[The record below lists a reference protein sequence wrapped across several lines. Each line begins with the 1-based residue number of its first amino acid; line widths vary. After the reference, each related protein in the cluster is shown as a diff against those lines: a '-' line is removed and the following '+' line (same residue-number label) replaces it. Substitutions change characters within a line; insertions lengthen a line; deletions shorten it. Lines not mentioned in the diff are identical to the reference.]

1 MKYFKQFFRRHR
13 GRAVLAA
20 LLLLGQVMGTLLI
33 PALIAD
39 VVDRGILRGNMD
51 AILRTGVQMLVVAVL
66 ASAVAAWGSWVTS
79 DLSALFGI
87 GFPVVLILLISM
99 MKRSVPEMPAEMF
112 GIAAFTP
119 GMAVFG
125 LSFLSLFLGM
135 LIANDRSSAF
145 LMRLFACP
153 MTGADYILGYSLP
166 MLPLALLQGVV
177 CYVTALFFG
186 LPVSVNLLPGL
197 AVLLVPAMLFII
209 IGAVNAVNLTDG
221 IDGLASSVTMVA
233 AMGFLVISS
242 IEGFVQM
249 NLLAAALAGVC
260 LGFLVWNFHPAK
272 VFMGDTGSMFLGGLV
287 VTLAFGLRMPVI
299 LIFVGIVYVAETM
312 SDIIQIGSVKLTGK
326 RVFKMAPIHHHFEM
340 CGWSEVKIVAVFS
353 AVTAL
358 GCIIAVLMVL

>member
-1 MKYFKQFFRRHR
+1 MRTMAF
-13 GRAVLAA
+13 AA
-20 LLLLGQVMGTLLI
+20 RNAREIVRD
-33 PALIAD
+33 P
-39 VVDRGILRGNMD
+39 
-51 AILRTGVQMLVVAVL
+51 
-66 ASAVAAWGSWVTS
+66 
-79 DLSALFGI
+79 LSALFGI

-197 AVLLVPAMLFII
+197 AVLLVPAMLFIALGLLLGSLFTATQVGGVASI
-209 IGAVNAVNLTDG
+209 LVNLAAWLSGTWFSLDMIG
-221 IDGLASSVTMVA
+221 GVFRTLCNLLPFAHAVEAVKAAMNGEYSAMPLHLVWVAGYAVVFYGLA
-233 AMGFLVISS
+233 
-242 IEGFVQM
+242 
-249 NLLAAALAGVC
+249 
-260 LGFLVWNFHPAK
+260 VWIFRR
-272 VFMGDTGSMFLGGLV
+272 
-287 VTLAFGLRMPVI
+287 RMR
-299 LIFVGIVYVAETM
+299 GA
-312 SDIIQIGSVKLTGK
+312 
-326 RVFKMAPIHHHFEM
+326 
-340 CGWSEVKIVAVFS
+340 
-353 AVTAL
+353 
-358 GCIIAVLMVL
+358 

>member
-1 MKYFKQFFRRHR
+1 MRTMAF
-13 GRAVLAA
+13 AA
-20 LLLLGQVMGTLLI
+20 RNAREIVRD
-33 PALIAD
+33 P
-39 VVDRGILRGNMD
+39 
-51 AILRTGVQMLVVAVL
+51 
-66 ASAVAAWGSWVTS
+66 
-79 DLSALFGI
+79 LSALFGI

-197 AVLLVPAMLFII
+197 AVLLVPAMLFI
-209 IGAVNAVNLTDG
+209 AL
-221 IDGLASSVTMVA
+221 GLLLGSFYNVCIHRYVS
-233 AMGFLVISS
+233 GES
-242 IEGFVQM
+242 I
-249 NLLAAALAGVC
+249 LHRDAGGRGC
-260 LGFLVWNFHPAK
+260 LYPGQPR
-272 VFMGDTGSMFLGGLV
+272 G
-287 VTLAFGLRMPVI
+287 
-299 LIFVGIVYVAETM
+299 VAERYLVQPGYDRRCFPDPLQ
-312 SDIIQIGSVKLTGK
+312 SPALCPCGGSGK
-326 RVFKMAPIHHHFEM
+326 GGHERGV
-340 CGWSEVKIVAVFS
+340 
-353 AVTAL
+353 
-358 GCIIAVLMVL
+358 

>member
-1 MKYFKQFFRRHR
+1 MRTMAF
-13 GRAVLAA
+13 AA
-20 LLLLGQVMGTLLI
+20 RNAREIVRD
-33 PALIAD
+33 P
-39 VVDRGILRGNMD
+39 
-51 AILRTGVQMLVVAVL
+51 
-66 ASAVAAWGSWVTS
+66 
-79 DLSALFGI
+79 LSALFGI

-197 AVLLVPAMLFII
+197 AGLLLGSLFTATQVG
-209 IGAVNAVNLTDG
+209 GAASILVNLAAWLSGTWFSLDMIG
-221 IDGLASSVTMVA
+221 GVFRTLCNLLPFAHAVEAVKAAMNGEYSAMPLHLVWVAGYAVVFYGLA
-233 AMGFLVISS
+233 
-242 IEGFVQM
+242 
-249 NLLAAALAGVC
+249 
-260 LGFLVWNFHPAK
+260 VWIFRR
-272 VFMGDTGSMFLGGLV
+272 
-287 VTLAFGLRMPVI
+287 RMR
-299 LIFVGIVYVAETM
+299 GA
-312 SDIIQIGSVKLTGK
+312 
-326 RVFKMAPIHHHFEM
+326 
-340 CGWSEVKIVAVFS
+340 
-353 AVTAL
+353 
-358 GCIIAVLMVL
+358 